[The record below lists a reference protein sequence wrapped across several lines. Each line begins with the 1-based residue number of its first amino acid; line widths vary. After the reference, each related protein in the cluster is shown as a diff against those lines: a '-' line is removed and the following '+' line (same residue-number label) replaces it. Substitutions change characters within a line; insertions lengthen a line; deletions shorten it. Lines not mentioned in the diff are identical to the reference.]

1 MESTG
6 HGITGACPGRP
17 PAISWPDAPCHISSG
32 NCVIIGITLVCV
44 KLCGGRI
51 SDVSTDVYV
60 GIGVVCGFM
69 GIMINEK
76 LD

>member
-1 MESTG
+1 MKNILRGMAWSVL
-6 HGITGACPGRP
+6 IY
-17 PAISWPDAPCHISSG
+17 
-32 NCVIIGITLVCV
+32 CVVIGITLMCV

-51 SDVSTDVYV
+51 SDVSTDMYV

>member
-1 MESTG
+1 MKNILRG
-6 HGITGACPGRP
+6 MALVVLVY
-17 PAISWPDAPCHISSG
+17 
-32 NCVIIGITLVCV
+32 CVIIGITLVCV

>member
-1 MESTG
+1 MKNILRGMALSVMVY
-6 HGITGACPGRP
+6 
-17 PAISWPDAPCHISSG
+17 
-32 NCVIIGITLVCV
+32 CVVTGITLVCV

-51 SDVSTDVYV
+51 SDITTDVYV
-60 GIGVVCGFM
+60 GIGVVCGFV

>member
-1 MESTG
+1 MKNILRGMALSVLVY
-6 HGITGACPGRP
+6 
-17 PAISWPDAPCHISSG
+17 
-32 NCVIIGITLVCV
+32 CVVIGITLTCV

>member
-1 MESTG
+1 MRNILRGMALSVMVY
-6 HGITGACPGRP
+6 
-17 PAISWPDAPCHISSG
+17 
-32 NCVIIGITLVCV
+32 CVVIGITLVCV

-51 SDVSTDVYV
+51 SDITTDVYV
-60 GIGVVCGFM
+60 GIGVVCGFV

>member
-1 MESTG
+1 MKNILRGMAWSVLVY
-6 HGITGACPGRP
+6 
-17 PAISWPDAPCHISSG
+17 
-32 NCVIIGITLVCV
+32 CVVIGITLMCV

-51 SDVSTDVYV
+51 SDISTDMYV
-60 GIGVVCGFM
+60 GIGVICGFM

>member
-1 MESTG
+1 MKNILRGMALSVLVY
-6 HGITGACPGRP
+6 
-17 PAISWPDAPCHISSG
+17 
-32 NCVIIGITLVCV
+32 CVVIGITLVCV

-51 SDVSTDVYV
+51 SNVSTDMYV
-60 GIGVVCGFM
+60 GIGVICGFV

>member
-1 MESTG
+1 MKNILRGMAWSVLVY
-6 HGITGACPGRP
+6 
-17 PAISWPDAPCHISSG
+17 
-32 NCVIIGITLVCV
+32 CVVIGITLTCV
-44 KLCGGRI
+44 KLCGGRTSNI
-51 SDVSTDVYV
+51 TTDVYV

>member
-1 MESTG
+1 MRNVLRGMALSVLVY
-6 HGITGACPGRP
+6 
-17 PAISWPDAPCHISSG
+17 
-32 NCVIIGITLVCV
+32 CVVIGITLVCV

-51 SDVSTDVYV
+51 SNVSTDVYV
-60 GIGVVCGFM
+60 GIGVICGFV

>member
-1 MESTG
+1 MKNILRGMAWSVL
-6 HGITGACPGRP
+6 IY
-17 PAISWPDAPCHISSG
+17 
-32 NCVIIGITLVCV
+32 CVVIGIILLCV

-51 SDVSTDVYV
+51 SDISTDMYV
-60 GIGVVCGFM
+60 GIGVICGFM

>member
-1 MESTG
+1 MKNILRGMAWSVL
-6 HGITGACPGRP
+6 IY
-17 PAISWPDAPCHISSG
+17 
-32 NCVIIGITLVCV
+32 CVVIGITLMCV

-51 SDVSTDVYV
+51 SDVSTDMYV
-60 GIGVVCGFM
+60 GIGVICGFM

>member
-1 MESTG
+1 MALSVLVY
-6 HGITGACPGRP
+6 
-17 PAISWPDAPCHISSG
+17 
-32 NCVIIGITLVCV
+32 CVVIGITLVCV
-44 KLCGGRI
+44 KLCGGRTSNI
-51 SDVSTDVYV
+51 TTDVYV

>member
-1 MESTG
+1 MKNILRGMAWSVL
-6 HGITGACPGRP
+6 IY
-17 PAISWPDAPCHISSG
+17 
-32 NCVIIGITLVCV
+32 CVVIGIILVCV

>member
-1 MESTG
+1 MKNMLRGMAWSVL
-6 HGITGACPGRP
+6 IY
-17 PAISWPDAPCHISSG
+17 
-32 NCVIIGITLVCV
+32 CVVMGITLMCV

>member
-1 MESTG
+1 MKNILRG
-6 HGITGACPGRP
+6 MAL
-17 PAISWPDAPCHISSG
+17 AVLVY
-32 NCVIIGITLVCV
+32 CVIIGITLKCV

-60 GIGVVCGFM
+60 GIGVVCGFI

>member
-1 MESTG
+1 MKNILRGMVLSVLVY
-6 HGITGACPGRP
+6 
-17 PAISWPDAPCHISSG
+17 
-32 NCVIIGITLVCV
+32 CVVIGITLMCV

-60 GIGVVCGFM
+60 GIGVICGFM

>member
-1 MESTG
+1 MKNILRGMTLSVLVY
-6 HGITGACPGRP
+6 
-17 PAISWPDAPCHISSG
+17 
-32 NCVIIGITLVCV
+32 CVVIGITLVCV
-44 KLCGGRI
+44 KLCGGRTSNI
-51 SDVSTDVYV
+51 TTDVYV

>member
-1 MESTG
+1 MKNILRGMALSVLVY
-6 HGITGACPGRP
+6 
-17 PAISWPDAPCHISSG
+17 
-32 NCVIIGITLVCV
+32 CVVIGITLVCV

-51 SDVSTDVYV
+51 SNVSTDVYV
-60 GIGVVCGFM
+60 GIGVICGFM

>member
-1 MESTG
+1 MLRGMAWSVL
-6 HGITGACPGRP
+6 IY
-17 PAISWPDAPCHISSG
+17 
-32 NCVIIGITLVCV
+32 CVVMGITLMCV

>member
-1 MESTG
+1 MKNILRGMALSVLVY
-6 HGITGACPGRP
+6 
-17 PAISWPDAPCHISSG
+17 
-32 NCVIIGITLVCV
+32 CVVIGITLVCV
-44 KLCGGRI
+44 KLCGGRTSNI
-51 SDVSTDVYV
+51 TTDVYV